1 MTEIRHIEGQAN
13 KVANALSCR
22 VLVLQ
27 QSPIDLKALALA
39 QDQDDNLHQLATS
52 LTSLQLEQVPI
63 PCTSKTLLCDVSQGR
78 PHPLV
83 PSSMHRAI
91 FDNLHSLFHPGIKAS
106 HHLVSERCVWPNMK
120 RDIGTWTRPCHDCQQ
135 LKVQQHVKAPLQAPL
150 APDSRFDS
158 IYVDIVGPLPP
169 SKSYTYLFTCINR
182 YSRWPEAIPMTD
194 ATAESCGSAL
204 LSGWVSRF
212 GVPTTITSN
221 RGQQFE
227 SDLWK
232 SLMTLLG
239 ATRLRTTAYH
249 PQANGLVESFHR
261 HFKNGPE
268 STFGG

>member
-39 QDQDDNLHQLATS
+39 QDQDENLHQLATS

-120 RDIGTWTRPCHDCQQ
+120 RNIATWTFTSHGRQQ
-135 LKVQQHVKAPLQAPL
+135 SKVQCHVKAPLQAPP

-158 IYVDIVGPLPP
+158 IHVDIVGPLPP
-169 SKSYTYLFTCINR
+169 FKGYTYLFICIDR
-182 YSRWPEAIPMTD
+182 YTHWREAIPMTD
-194 ATAESCGSAL
+194 ATAESCATAL
-204 LSGWVSRF
+204 LFR
-212 GVPTTITSN
+212 
-221 RGQQFE
+221 Q
-227 SDLWK
+227 
-232 SLMTLLG
+232 
-239 ATRLRTTAYH
+239 
-249 PQANGLVESFHR
+249 
-261 HFKNGPE
+261 
-268 STFGG
+268 